1 MPAVFS
7 SSPVA
12 CWKRSPKISRRAVR
26 MCSTSSSSEI
36 SRSSV
41 LFMLG
46 VVLCSHELGAD
57 RQLHRGQADRLAGEV
72 LRHAGQLE
80 HHAAGLDDRDPA
92 LGRALAGAHAGLG
105 RLLGEGLVGIDVDP
119 DLAAALDLAGHRDT
133 GGLDLAVGQPAR
145 VERLQAVLAE
155 LHPGLAAR
163 EPGSAPTVLLAVLD
177 ALRGEHL
184 PATPS
189 AAATGATA

>member
-1 MPAVFS
+1 MCSAS
-7 SSPVA
+7 SSGV
-12 CWKRSPKISRRAVR
+12 
-26 MCSTSSSSEI
+26 I
-36 SRSSV
+36 SRSSAI
-41 LFMLG
+41 LMLG
-46 VVLCSHELGAD
+46 VVLRRHELAAD
-57 RQLHRGQADRLAGEV
+57 RQLHAGQADRLAGER
-72 LRHAGQLE
+72 LGHAGQFE
-80 HHAAGLDDRDPA
+80 HHATRLDDGHPA

-133 GGLDLAVGQPAR
+133 GGLDLAVGEPAG